1 MDGLVKELKRETA
14 IAIKKFKWTNE
25 EAKRHYNYSVFLL
38 LYFFSIYCLIRKCLG
53 KKAMG

>member
-25 EAKRHYNYSVFLL
+25 EAKRHYNHSVFLL
-38 LYFFSIYCLIRKCLG
+38 LYLFPICYLIREYLG
-53 KKAMG
+53 KETMG